1 MIRAAIAALFVAGTI
16 AVLALILASLR
27 VKGKIDE
34 PRSVSEVD
42 THYSDL

>member
-16 AVLALILASLR
+16 AVLALMLASLR

-34 PRSVSEVD
+34 PRPVPRVD
-42 THYSDL
+42 PYYSDL